1 MTEFFSSLA
10 FLNNSKVLA
19 GISMILMNVGSR
31 HIISDLGII
40 HNNVLSSEIF
50 KKIIIFAMFFVAT
63 RDVVVA
69 FLLTLSYI
77 FVVDG
82 ILHENRRF
90 CIVPKKYIAKN
101 KITVDQYVKA
111 KAIVLEYDKEQLI
124 TTDEKPNLYEMCE
137 SKVEKLKDVSPN
149 GA

>member
-124 TTDEKPNLYEMCE
+124 TTDEKPNLYEMYE

>member
-124 TTDEKPNLYEMCE
+124 TTDETPNLYEMCE